1 MVMVVPKSK
10 QEWLAL
16 RHPNISSTESAALF
30 GLSPYMTAYELA
42 LAKQKPEPDPEFAG
56 NERMEWGL
64 VLQRAIARR
73 IGDKYGVKVRALNG
87 YSTHSYLHARMGASF
102 DFEIVGIVNDED
114 GDTLPSPE
122 DTVLQEMYESH
133 GAGVL
138 EIKNVDGMVFRQQWR
153 TEDGEVEPPAHIE
166 IQVQHQLACI
176 ARKWAA
182 IGVLVGGNDL
192 NLLIRERDDDVIK
205 AIVGKCEAFWRDLDH
220 GILPPVELPAD
231 AAVIAQVY
239 KIATPGKVL
248 NADAEVEA
256 LCAEYRAA
264 ADAEKAASEA
274 KASAKAKLLMKIG
287 DAEKVVGERFTIS
300 AGTVTRAEYV
310 CAETTYRNLRVTA
323 VKAKQKSTKNQETVN
338 V

>member
-1 MVMVVPKSK
+1 MVMVVPKNK
-10 QEWLAL
+10 AEWLAL
-16 RHPNISSTESAALF
+16 RHPNVSSTESAALF

-42 LAKQKPEPDPEFAG
+42 LAKQKPEPDPGFAG

-73 IGDKYGVKVRALNG
+73 IGAVYGVKVRALNG
-87 YSTHSYLHARMGASF
+87 YSTHSYGHALMGASF
-102 DFEIVGIVNDED
+102 DFEIVGLVDSDD
-114 GDTLPSPE
+114 GEHVPLP
-122 DTVLQEMYESH
+122 DDCVLRDMYEAH

-138 EIKNVDGMVFRQQWR
+138 EIKNVDWIVFKQQWR
-153 TEDGEVEPPAHIE
+153 TDDGEVEPPAHIE

-192 NLLIRERDDDVIK
+192 NLLVRERDDDVVK
-205 AIVGKCEAFWRDLDH
+205 AIVGQCESFWHNLSR

-239 KIATPGKVL
+239 KIASPGKVL
-248 NADAEVEA
+248 NADTEVEA
-256 LCAEYRAA
+256 LCADYRAA

-274 KASAKAKLLMKIG
+274 KATAKAKLLMKIG
-287 DAEKVVGERFTIS
+287 DAEKVIGEKFTVS

-310 CAETTYRNLRVTA
+310 CAASTYRNVRVTA